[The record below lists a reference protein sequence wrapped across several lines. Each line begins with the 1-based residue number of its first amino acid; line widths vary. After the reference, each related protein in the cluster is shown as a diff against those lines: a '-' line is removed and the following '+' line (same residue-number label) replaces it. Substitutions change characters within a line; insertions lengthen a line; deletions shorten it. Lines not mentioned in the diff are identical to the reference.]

1 MLKALAYVKR
11 LSRLRICTEREGQL
25 EKERR
30 DREKER
36 EEREKG
42 EEGREGFLAVCGGC
56 QARKG
61 REAATVRGHRASVK
75 LNKKYTAN

>member
-1 MLKALAYVKR
+1 MAYVKR
-11 LSRLRICTEREGQL
+11 LWRLSIGTEREGQL

-42 EEGREGFLAVCGGC
+42 ERRE
-56 QARKG
+56 K
-61 REAATVRGHRASVK
+61 RGEK
-75 LNKKYTAN
+75 DF